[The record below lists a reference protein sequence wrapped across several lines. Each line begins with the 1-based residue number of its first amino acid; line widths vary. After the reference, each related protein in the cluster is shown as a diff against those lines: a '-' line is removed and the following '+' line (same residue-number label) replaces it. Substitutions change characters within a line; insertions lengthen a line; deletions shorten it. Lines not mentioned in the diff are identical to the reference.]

1 MVGIVVVFITITLEL
16 FAPNVLTEGF
26 ATALIPVTEKN
37 YFGTFIP
44 RRGDVGPEME
54 EGAYITDKRYFHDY
68 ADVQRIGVKHDWC
81 RMVVPK
87 GVAAATAAA
96 AEEEAFFACALA
108 GTENMNSLT
117 FRTSSAPEKGSGRG
131 TYWSRD
137 DYMRDTTGSGRA
149 DYCRILKVDSET
161 FEVQCNIAGDFAFG
175 DVLQTDVA
183 PPPDI
188 AKLLTFYDGILWWL
202 RLRDDMVD
210 YAKNL
215 EIRAA
220 GGLTVDE
227 SEPNPAVAKTL
238 VLNGLDQFL
247 RIGDTKSLAFGEQIL
262 LRSMRSFCFW
272 VYFDEFTNNA
282 CIFDFANGAARD
294 NVKVGILGRGNPS
307 IGDGD
312 AIRPLLCDS
321 GSTIP
326 DTPSGAQRVIETTP
340 QRLMETSSAN
350 VDEFVCP
357 LPSVE
362 PREFPPQRPPI
373 KAVVAA
379 KKADLY
385 YEIWDSQQRKMRIIV
400 KGAIPLQKWVHVVI
414 TADNND
420 AFRPDIS
427 VWVNGVKVFTQP
439 SGWLPQN
446 SSTAYNYVGK
456 SNNYNL
462 TTQFENGRDELF
474 KGRLFDFRGYKSLMS
489 ETRIA
494 DTYAWGKELLAL

>member
-1 MVGIVVVFITITLEL
+1 MIGIVLVLITITLEL
-16 FAPNVLTEGF
+16 FAPRVLKEGF
-26 ATALIPVTEKN
+26 AAALVPVTDKN
-37 YFGTFIP
+37 YFGKFIP
-44 RRGDVGPEME
+44 RRGDVGPEVE

-68 ADVQRIGVKHDWC
+68 ADVQRIGVDHDWC

-87 GVAAATAAA
+87 GVGGPKGDS
-96 AEEEAFFACALA
+96 EKFFACALA
-108 GTENMNSLT
+108 GTENMNSLS
-117 FRTSSAPEKGSGRG
+117 FRTPTGDES
-131 TYWSRD
+131 YWSRD
-137 DYMRDTTGSGRA
+137 DYMRDTTGSGRS

-161 FEVQCNIAGDFAFG
+161 FEVRCSIAGDLKFG
-175 DVLQTDVA
+175 DVLQTDTA
-183 PPPDI
+183 PPPEI
-188 AKLLTFYDGILWWL
+188 MKLLTFYDGIMWWL
-202 RLRDDMVD
+202 RLRDDMKD

-215 EIRAA
+215 EISAA
-220 GGLTVDE
+220 GNLAVDE
-227 SEPNPAVAKTL
+227 SEVAPAVAKTL
-238 VLNGLDQFL
+238 VFNGLDQFL
-247 RIGDTKSLAFGEQIL
+247 RIGDNKALEFGEQIM
-262 LRSMRSFCFW
+262 LRSMRALCFW

-294 NVKVGILGRGNPS
+294 NVKVGIIGRGNPTVGE
-307 IGDGD
+307 GDE
-312 AIRPLLCDS
+312 IRPLLCGG
-321 GSTIP
+321 GSTVP
-326 DTPSGAQRVIETTP
+326 DKPSGAQRIVETTP

-350 VDEFVCP
+350 VEAFDCP

-362 PREFPPQRPPI
+362 PREFPPERPP
-373 KAVVAA
+373 ARAYVAA

-400 KGAIPLQKWVHVVI
+400 KGAIPLQKWTHVVI

-427 VWVNGVKVFTQP
+427 VWVNGEKVFTQP

-446 SSTAYNYVGK
+446 SSTMYNYVGK

-489 ETRIA
+489 EKRIA
-494 DTYAWGKELLAL
+494 ETYKWGKELLGL